1 MHVTAM
7 ANAEQFFNTYVHNN
21 DSKKNLK
28 IVEIGSQDING
39 GIRQLA
45 PKDSE
50 FVGLDF
56 QVGSGVNL
64 LLSDPYVFPLEDE
77 NCDVVLSSSCFEH
90 SEFFWLTFLEALRI
104 LKPHGLLYIN
114 APSNGSFHRYPVDCW
129 RFYPDSGVALCK
141 WARLNGID
149 AELLESYVSYQ
160 QQPEPWNDFVGVF
173 VKERKHADLYPK
185 RITDSHTKFM
195 NGVTNKSDEI
205 LKHSRRTQDQKR
217 LGVMREMLANKT

>member
-7 ANAEQFFNTYVHNN
+7 SNAEHFFYTYVHNN

-56 QVGSGVNL
+56 QVGPGVDL

-114 APSNGSFHRYPVDCW
+114 APSTGTLWIAGAF
-129 RFYPDSGVALCK
+129 
-141 WARLNGID
+141 IQI
-149 AELLESYVSYQ
+149 LESLFAS
-160 QQPEPWNDFVGVF
+160 G
-173 VKERKHADLYPK
+173 
-185 RITDSHTKFM
+185 
-195 NGVTNKSDEI
+195 
-205 LKHSRRTQDQKR
+205 QD
-217 LGVMREMLANKT
+217 